1 MKKNEFFDSI
11 QKGLEEAID
20 DAKSNKT
27 LLKKTK
33 RSFIIMPVKKYS
45 AKEVKRIRT
54 SVHMTQSVFASYMGV
69 SLKTVEAWESG
80 KNTPCGS
87 SSRLLTMFEMNKNLA
102 NEYPFIQ
109 EMN

>member
-33 RSFIIMPVKKYS
+33 RSFIIIPVN
-45 AKEVKRIRT
+45 
-54 SVHMTQSVFASYMGV
+54 Q
-69 SLKTVEAWESG
+69 
-80 KNTPCGS
+80 
-87 SSRLLTMFEMNKNLA
+87 
-102 NEYPFIQ
+102 
-109 EMN
+109 

>member
-20 DAKSNKT
+20 DAKNNT

-54 SVHMTQSVFASYMGV
+54 SAHMTQSLFALYMGV

-80 KNTPCGS
+80 KNIPCGS

-102 NEYPFIQ
+102 NDYPFIQ
-109 EMN
+109 ETS